1 MSDNTSFVIDN
12 DLRTIEIPENFVL
25 GVYHDRDV
33 NTIHFIAPRKYK
45 NIDLS
50 QYSIQINYKNN
61 DNVTD
66 LKMAENIKA
75 GTDNIEFDWT
85 AGKNAFIG
93 DGWTYFNVCF
103 RKIDS
108 KGYDTN
114 EFNTTVYGLKVLK
127 GMEVETTVVPDKD
140 AVDFVGQI
148 TSLLQKT
155 SSYATQLGDLTQ
167 AISDTKSAASSASAS
182 AKAAA
187 DSASTAATIAGVG
200 EFAYYIADDGLHLK
214 YKQGGINS

>member
-127 GMEVETTVVPDKD
+127 GMEVETT
-140 AVDFVGQI
+140 QI

-200 EFAYYIADDGLHLK
+200 EFAYYIADDGLHFK

>member
-1 MSDNTSFVIDN
+1 
-12 DLRTIEIPENFVL
+12 
-25 GVYHDRDV
+25 
-33 NTIHFIAPRKYK
+33 
-45 NIDLS
+45 
-50 QYSIQINYKNN
+50 
-61 DNVTD
+61 
-66 LKMAENIKA
+66 
-75 GTDNIEFDWT
+75 
-85 AGKNAFIG
+85 
-93 DGWTYFNVCF
+93 
-103 RKIDS
+103 
-108 KGYDTN
+108 
-114 EFNTTVYGLKVLK
+114 
-127 GMEVETTVVPDKD
+127 MEVETTVVPDKD

-200 EFAYYIADDGLHLK
+200 EFAYYIADDGLHFK

>member
-1 MSDNTSFVIDN
+1 MFSADDIVFSINN
-12 DLRTIEIPENFVL
+12 DLRTITIPNGYVL
-25 GVYHDRDV
+25 GVFHDKNV
-33 NTIHFIAPRKYK
+33 NTVHFLAPRKYRD
-45 NIDLS
+45 IDLS
-50 QYSIQINYKNN
+50 EYTIH
-61 DNVTD
+61 
-66 LKMAENIKA
+66 AENIVIN
-75 GTDNIEFDWT
+75 DDSIEFDWI
-85 AGKNAFIG
+85 AGRNAFLEEG
-93 DGWTYFNVCF
+93 NTVFNVCF

-200 EFAYYIADDGLHLK
+200 EFAYYIADDGLHFK